1 MAELDR
7 ERIKD
12 FVAFKQEVLAYLKR

>member
-7 ERIKD
+7 ERVKD
-12 FVAFKQEVLAYLKR
+12 FVAFKQEVLAYLRP

>member
-7 ERIKD
+7 ERVKD
-12 FVAFKQEVLAYLKR
+12 FVAFKREVLAYLKR